1 MSRAFPEHSARLPA
15 KEVNVTDCRTKA
27 SRLGVR
33 MCGFPIEA
41 IVSAR
46 CNLVIGFGI
55 ALVAILLLL
64 TANFQSIKLALVV
77 LSTAP
82 AVLAGVALMLW
93 ITGSSLN
100 IQSFMGTIMALGVAV
115 ANAILLVT
123 FAEQGRREGMPALE
137 AAMEAAKTR
146 MHPVLMTSIAM
157 TAGMVPMALALG
169 SGAQATAPLGRAVI
183 GGLLAAT
190 ATTLLIIPLVFTI
203 VQQNAK
209 QTSVSLDPED
219 PESRYASPPP
229 ETA

>member
-1 MSRAFPEHSARLPA
+1 M
-15 KEVNVTDCRTKA
+15 
-27 SRLGVR
+27 R

-137 AAMEAAKTR
+137 AAKTR
-146 MHPVLMTSIAM
+146 MRPVLMTSIAM

>member
-137 AAMEAAKTR
+137 AAMEA
-146 MHPVLMTSIAM
+146 
-157 TAGMVPMALALG
+157 
-169 SGAQATAPLGRAVI
+169 
-183 GGLLAAT
+183 T

>member
-1 MSRAFPEHSARLPA
+1 
-15 KEVNVTDCRTKA
+15 
-27 SRLGVR
+27 

-146 MHPVLMTSIAM
+146 MRPVLMTSIAM

>member
-1 MSRAFPEHSARLPA
+1 M
-15 KEVNVTDCRTKA
+15 
-27 SRLGVR
+27 R

>member
-137 AAMEAAKTR
+137 AAKTR
-146 MHPVLMTSIAM
+146 MRPVLMTSIAM